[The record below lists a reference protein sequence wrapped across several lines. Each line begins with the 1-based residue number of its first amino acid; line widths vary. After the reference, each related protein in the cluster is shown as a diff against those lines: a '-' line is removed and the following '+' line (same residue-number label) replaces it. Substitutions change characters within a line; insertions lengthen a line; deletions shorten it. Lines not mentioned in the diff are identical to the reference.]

1 MRLPVFMGLRIVSPQ
16 EQDGNPGQEGQG
28 QPGNQCPDAKNVAHV
43 QACGFGNGRF
53 RRDHRHGRR
62 HGRRCGDWRD
72 GGQVDNLRGSG
83 GCGRRR
89 WFRGGRGRSNHQLL
103 SDL

>member
-43 QACGFGNGRF
+43 QALVVRQRPLSARSSPRPSPPDDVAIDGVNGQATIS
-53 RRDHRHGRR
+53 GVAV
-62 HGRRCGDWRD
+62 GVG
-72 GGQVDNLRGSG
+72 VVVGSG
-83 GCGRRR
+83 C
-89 WFRGGRGRSNHQLL
+89 RGRSNHQLL